1 VTNSILVTGGA
12 GYIGSHACKA
22 LAAAGHTPVTLDNL
36 VHGHRAA
43 VRWGPFVEG
52 DLGDLPLVRDVLHD
66 HAIEAVIHFAGYAYV
81 GESMH
86 EPGKYFHNN
95 FGNTITLLEAMRA
108 ENVRS
113 IVFSS
118 TCATYGLPVSLPI
131 VEDHPQHPVN
141 PYGESKLFV
150 ERLLGWFSTAHG
162 MRYAT
167 LRYFNAAGADAAG
180 ETGEDHDPETHL
192 IPLAIDAAL
201 GRLPCVSI
209 FGTDYDTPDGT
220 AIRDYI
226 HVTDLALAHVAALQ
240 RLQAGHDNMR
250 LNLGTGSGHSVRDVI
265 RMIESVGGRPV
276 PVREAPRRAGDP
288 PQLVAA
294 SANAAAL
301 LAWVPRHSELSNII
315 ATAWRWHSR
324 EAA

>member
-1 VTNSILVTGGA
+1 
-12 GYIGSHACKA
+12 
-22 LAAAGHTPVTLDNL
+22 
-36 VHGHRAA
+36 
-43 VRWGPFVEG
+43 
-52 DLGDLPLVRDVLHD
+52 
-66 HAIEAVIHFAGYAYV
+66 
-81 GESMH
+81 
-86 EPGKYFHNN
+86 
-95 FGNTITLLEAMRA
+95 
-108 ENVRS
+108 
-113 IVFSS
+113 
-118 TCATYGLPVSLPI
+118 
-131 VEDHPQHPVN
+131 
-141 PYGESKLFV
+141 
-150 ERLLGWFSTAHG
+150 
-162 MRYAT
+162 
-167 LRYFNAAGADAAG
+167 
-180 ETGEDHDPETHL
+180 
-192 IPLAIDAAL
+192 
-201 GRLPCVSI
+201 VSI